1 MSAGTPTLR
10 VIPETECSSGC
21 GGDSSSEQAESPHEG
36 ATKPRIVRQFTW
48 TERQGVSMMVPVSFG
63 KVSVSAVVDT
73 AAQNNSDQPR
83 FAPEVEVGEAIK
95 HGASRVV

>member
-10 VIPETECSSGC
+10 VIPEAECSSGW

-36 ATKPRIVRQFTW
+36 ATKPRSIRQFTW
-48 TERQGVSMMVPVSFG
+48 TERQGVSMMVPATFG

-73 AAQNNSDQPR
+73 VAQITVISPDLR
-83 FAPEVEVGEAIK
+83 RKLEWV
-95 HGASRVV
+95 